1 MKRKTKPFCLS
12 VLKAPCFFYLLALSF
27 ISCKSPDNPFDKDID
42 VLKLSDKVVV
52 VKFGYDAVTAIETQ
66 KGIVVIDAGISNTIT
81 SEIRKRIEHEFNRKD
96 FIYLVNTHSH
106 PDHTGGNAVFPDA
119 EIVGHLNCKPEM
131 QKGLKNP
138 EKVKVRLLTIAD
150 EYKKELDT
158 LPAGTKAWEEAYCQE
173 SRYRNAY
180 NDFVNGRAAI
190 VPGLTFG
197 DSLRLDLGDAT
208 LDLFY
213 FGKAH
218 SGSDIL
224 IHVPE
229 LKLLFTGD
237 LFFPGGRPSL
247 QEIDSADMKRWEQS
261 FRWLAS
267 RKGKISTVIGGHGQ
281 IMTPKDLESFIEI
294 MQRKANM

>member
-1 MKRKTKPFCLS
+1 MKSKLLPFCFCVLISCLS
-12 VLKAPCFFYLLALSF
+12 GVIVLNF
-27 ISCKSPDNPFDKDID
+27 ISCHSPDDTIDKYID
-42 VLKLSDKVVV
+42 MHKLNDRVVV
-52 VKFGYDAVTAIETQ
+52 VTFGYDAVTAIETPE
-66 KGIVVIDAGISNTIT
+66 GILVIDAGISNTIT
-81 SEIRKRIEHEFNRKD
+81 SKIRKRIEREFSRKD
-96 FIYLVNTHSH
+96 FVYLVNTHSH

-158 LPAGTKAWEEAYCQE
+158 LPAGTKAWEEAYYQE

-247 QEIDSADMKRWEQS
+247 QETDSADTKRWQQS
-261 FRWLAS
+261 FHWLAS
-267 RKGKISTVIGGHGQ
+267 RKGKINTVIGGHGQ
-281 IMTPKDLESFIEI
+281 VMTAEDLEAFIE
-294 MQRKANM
+294 NMETKVVE